1 MHNIS
6 FLKENNFVFVFFFY
20 FIAFSRF
27 VEQFNVCVKKKNP
40 AKQFTSNK
48 QNKPTFLKTELNNVY
63 CKSFRY
69 KI

>member
-6 FLKENNFVFVFFFY
+6 FLKENNFVFVCFVF

-27 VEQFNVCVKKKNP
+27 VEQFNVCVKKNP

-63 CKSFRY
+63 SKSFRY

>member
-6 FLKENNFVFVFFFY
+6 FIKENNFVYVFFFLSL
-20 FIAFSRF
+20 FHVLLNNLMS
-27 VEQFNVCVKKKNP
+27 VLKKKP

-63 CKSFRY
+63 CKSFR
-69 KI
+69 